1 MISDLNGSLGSRYFL
16 YVMNVGQV
24 LYRERV
30 HLKVSDWSLVLNELL
45 TKKLPMFLSRLN
57 EISGGYEKIVPISES
72 FWSNLTFLRM
82 MDLAVWW

>member
-16 YVMNVGQV
+16 YVMNEGQV

>member
-16 YVMNVGQV
+16 YAMNEGQV
-24 LYRERV
+24 LYRKRA
-30 HLKVSDWSLVLNELL
+30 HLKVSDWSLALNELL

-57 EISGGYEKIVPISES
+57 EISGGYEKIVPVSES

-82 MDLAVWW
+82 IDLTVWW